1 MDYNIH
7 STKQQ
12 HFTPPPFKTLL
23 LVILAGII
31 MNACYHIKS
40 PKLIDIFN
48 LLANYSFGIY
58 FLHQYII
65 NLLAILVV
73 RLGGDYRSL
82 TYSLAIFPL
91 VVCLSVLGVYFIKIT
106 VGNSKSRLLIGS

>member
-12 HFTPPPFKTLL
+12 HFTPPFKTLL

-106 VGNSKSRLLIGS
+106 VGSSKSRLLIGS